1 MHFMP
6 TTEIMNAVGS
16 DINNIVRLQD
26 DKNMLVI
33 NTISRLIS
41 K

>member
-1 MHFMP
+1 MP

>member
-1 MHFMP
+1 MP
-6 TTEIMNAVGS
+6 ATEIMNAVGS

-33 NTISRLIS
+33 NTIF
-41 K
+41 